1 MAKKTRKTAS
11 ANYLSQEKFLRA
23 INISFDAGDPDRV
36 AHFFPTAKSVGLI
49 QQLLGAGT
57 SREFLISAPYGSGK
71 SLASTVA
78 IQMVEN
84 RKVAQP
90 ILNEI
95 SDRALG
101 VDPQFQE
108 LMTCRLSSGKQG
120 LALALHGYLP
130 SLGDALVRATCDSLK
145 RLGKR
150 AKSYPI
156 SSVSEGA
163 DFAEVLVAIK
173 DTCRKAKLDRVAIY
187 WDEFGRHLES
197 LVAEGLTADLHDVQV
212 LAEFASRQK
221 KYPFVFSVFLH
232 QGFMA
237 YGQKLPQ
244 GARKEW
250 KKIEGRFE
258 TVDYVEDSKEIFRLI
273 SEIVCSS
280 DSPVKPPAKKLIKS
294 KVRHFKARDQW
305 TGFSLSELEEVLV
318 KAWPLNPVALQ
329 LLPKISGRVSQNERT
344 LFTFLYSL
352 EFDRE
357 ISASDVYDFFS
368 DQMRGDTDAGGTSR
382 QWIETES
389 ALSKARSESEE
400 RALKT
405 CCLMGLGNSGQRNR
419 VDLEDLIM
427 ALASYSGETI
437 AESVVKELISRKL
450 LLHRRHSN
458 EVSVWHGT
466 DMDLRSRLEDNK
478 QRLSSSFN
486 LNDFLAKESRPPVW
500 KPQAY
505 NDEFSIRRYFESVYF
520 RAEDFTDHLNVV
532 RPEVCELDMHN
543 DGRICYLLAETGE
556 EIVKAESAIKDLASS
571 YKGASDRVVFV
582 VPREPLSI
590 RGMALEVASLL
601 EMERDTELTEED
613 PLVIP
618 EIRQMLD
625 DARGHLQRLIQRL
638 TLPAEGGPKWFFGGA
653 ELSVSTT
660 RQLETLLS
668 AISEKVYPLTPIFH
682 NELVVKKKLSRA
694 LMNPRK
700 KFLLA
705 LLDRCGQPDLGI
717 EGNYPDSAIF
727 RTILLRSGLYVEDQ
741 PNHWGFVKPKAI
753 EDEGLSKVW
762 SCIEDFFRD
771 PCPQGRSPQELFDL
785 LQSPPHGVREALL
798 PILFTA
804 GLKAFAYS
812 TSLLHDGEYIADV
825 LPSDIEGL
833 CKKPERYR
841 IKVLALD
848 EEMAAHLEDVRSLFS
863 QQDYLGDEKDLI
875 RNTYEAIQ
883 SWLRQ
888 LPGAVLETR
897 QLSKTAK
904 DFRNSVV
911 RSKDPVFLL
920 LTRIPEILKE
930 AQNKGQ
936 ADNLNE
942 LKLEIEAV
950 TDNYRQ
956 SAILSL
962 RRALQVPSAY
972 NRDTYQCAKEWAESF
987 LPLLDKKHPQGVILK
1002 RMVMGYSSDEQLIDS
1017 LSDLKHLSPSSVSRW
1032 KDEDVDFFAKH
1043 LTEAIR
1049 QVEDDVF
1056 IKGLGSL
1063 KGKKGQTDG
1072 MKNLIES
1079 RILDAVEKLQDVGGK
1094 KASRSFI
1101 ESLLDDGVRSSK
1113 TKVK

>member
-11 ANYLSQEKFLRA
+11 RNYLSQENFLRS

-36 AHFFPTAKSVGLI
+36 AHFFPTAKSIGLI
-49 QQLLGAGT
+49 KRLLGGGE
-57 SREFLISAPYGSGK
+57 SREFLVSAPYGSGK

-78 IQMVEN
+78 IQLVEN
-84 RKVAQP
+84 RDVARAT
-90 ILNEI
+90 IGEI
-95 SDRALG
+95 RDRVSD
-101 VDPQFQE
+101 VDPHFQE
-108 LMTCRLSSGKQG
+108 LMTSRLSSQKQG
-120 LALALHGYLP
+120 LALAMHGYLP
-130 SLGDALVRATCDSLK
+130 SLGDALVTATCESLK

-150 AKSYPI
+150 AATYSI
-156 SSVSEGA
+156 SSVPNGA
-163 DFAEVLVAIK
+163 DFTEVLVAIR
-173 DTCRKAKLDRVAIY
+173 DTCRKAKLDRVVIY

-197 LVAEGLTADLHDVQV
+197 LVAEGLTADLHEVQV

-221 KYPFVFSVFLH
+221 KNPFVLSVFLH

-258 TVDYVEDSKEIFRLI
+258 TVDYIEDSKEIFRLI
-273 SEIVCSS
+273 SEIVSS
-280 DSPVKPPAKKLIKS
+280 RDPQAALPARTLMKS
-294 KVRHFKARDQW
+294 KVRSFKAANQW
-305 TGFSLSELEEVLV
+305 AEFNAKELEDVLV
-318 KAWPLNPVALQ
+318 KAWPLNPMALQ

-344 LFTFLYSL
+344 LFTFLYAL

-357 ISASDVYDFFS
+357 ISADDVYDFFS
-368 DQMRGDTDAGGTSR
+368 DQMRGDIDAGGTSR

-389 ALSKARSESEE
+389 ALSKARSACEE

-405 CCLMGLGNSGQRNR
+405 CCLMGLGSSGQRNR
-419 VDLEDLIM
+419 VDLQDLVV
-427 ALASYSGETI
+427 ALASYAGESE

-466 DMDLRSRLEDNK
+466 DMDLRSRLEDKK

-486 LNDFLAKESRPPVW
+486 LNAFLAKESRPPVW

-505 NDEFSIRRYFESVYF
+505 NDKFAIRRYFESLYF
-520 RAEDFTDHLNVV
+520 RAEDFTDHLNIV
-532 RPEVCELDMHN
+532 RPEVCEIDTDI

-556 EIVKAESAIKDLASS
+556 EIVKAEAAIEVLAADFQGSR
-571 YKGASDRVVFV
+571 DRVVFA
-582 VPREPLSI
+582 VPREPLAI
-590 RGMALEVASLL
+590 RSLALEVAALL

-638 TLPAEGGPKWFFGGA
+638 TLPSDDGPKWFYGSA
-653 ELSVSTT
+653 KLSVSTT

-668 AISEKVYPLTPIFH
+668 SISEKVYPLTPIFH

-705 LLDRCGQPDLGI
+705 LLDRCGQPGLGI
-717 EGNYPDSAIF
+717 QGNYPDSAMF

-741 PNHWGFVKPKAI
+741 PNHWSFSTPKAVK
-753 EDEGLSKVW
+753 DEGLSKVW
-762 SCIEDFFRD
+762 GCVEDFFRD
-771 PCPQGRSPQELFDL
+771 PCPQGRSPQELFEL
-785 LQSPPHGVREALL
+785 LQSPPYGVREALL

-812 TSLLHDGEYIADV
+812 TSLLRDGEYIADV
-825 LPSDIEGL
+825 LPSEIENL
-833 CKKPERYR
+833 CKKPDRYR

-848 EEMAAHLEDVRSLFS
+848 LEMTAHLESVRSLFS

-904 DFRNSVV
+904 DFRNAVM

-930 AQNKGQ
+930 AQDKGQ
-936 ADNLNE
+936 ADNLND

-950 TDNYRQ
+950 TDN
-956 SAILSL
+956 LSL
-962 RRALQVPSAY
+962 I
-972 NRDTYQCAKEWAESF
+972 
-987 LPLLDKKHPQGVILK
+987 HI
-1002 RMVMGYSSDEQLIDS
+1002 
-1017 LSDLKHLSPSSVSRW
+1017 
-1032 KDEDVDFFAKH
+1032 
-1043 LTEAIR
+1043 
-1049 QVEDDVF
+1049 
-1056 IKGLGSL
+1056 
-1063 KGKKGQTDG
+1063 
-1072 MKNLIES
+1072 
-1079 RILDAVEKLQDVGGK
+1079 
-1094 KASRSFI
+1094 
-1101 ESLLDDGVRSSK
+1101 
-1113 TKVK
+1113 